1 MELCSTRDAKI
12 RVSFRDA
19 LIRGIAPEGGL
30 YLPISIPRIGL
41 DEFAEWRSLSFA
53 DLSVAIAKRVIGDEF
68 PGDVIERLVGGALDF
83 PVPIIEVEPG
93 RFVLELFHGPTL
105 AFKDFGA
112 RFLARFFGYI
122 LAERGE
128 QATILVAT
136 SGDTGGA
143 VAHGFHGVPN
153 VRVVV
158 LYPEGKVSPFQEAQM
173 ATLGGNVTA
182 VRVWGDFDDCQ
193 RLVKQA
199 FLDRRLTD
207 LRLSSANSI
216 NIGRLLPQTFYY
228 VRAWL
233 SVTADVHDSVVFSV
247 PSGNLGNVTAGVLSA
262 AMGVPMAGLIAAT
275 NINRTLDDYLAS
287 GSYRPRPSVAT
298 MSSAMD
304 VGDPSNL
311 PRLVALG
318 PTLEGLRERVK
329 VSVVDDQSTRE
340 RIRDVFTRTGYVLD
354 PHGAV
359 GYEAATR
366 FARDHGFDGPIVTL
380 ATAHPAKFASG
391 ISSILGFAPELPG
404 DRFRELMS
412 KPLGAIDLDDTAY
425 DAFER
430 LLRDLPEAPELR
442 PADPAIL

>member
-1 MELCSTRDAKI
+1 MELCSTRDAKV

-128 QATILVAT
+128 HATILVAT

-199 FLDRRLTD
+199 FLDRRLTRSASVVRQLHQHRPPSSPD
-207 LRLSSANSI
+207 LLLRACVAVRHGRRSPFRGVLRAERESRKRHGWCAVRLHGRADGRAHRRHQHQSDP
-216 NIGRLLPQTFYY
+216 GRLLWP
-228 VRAWL
+228 A
-233 SVTADVHDSVVFSV
+233 
-247 PSGNLGNVTAGVLSA
+247 
-262 AMGVPMAGLIAAT
+262 AAT
-275 NINRTLDDYLAS
+275 ARGPRWRPCRARWTWAIRATCLAS
-287 GSYRPRPSVAT
+287 SRSGPRSKACA
-298 MSSAMD
+298 SA
-304 VGDPSNL
+304 S
-311 PRLVALG
+311 R
-318 PTLEGLRERVK
+318 
-329 VSVVDDQSTRE
+329 
-340 RIRDVFTRTGYVLD
+340 
-354 PHGAV
+354 
-359 GYEAATR
+359 
-366 FARDHGFDGPIVTL
+366 
-380 ATAHPAKFASG
+380 
-391 ISSILGFAPELPG
+391 
-404 DRFRELMS
+404 
-412 KPLGAIDLDDTAY
+412 
-425 DAFER
+425 
-430 LLRDLPEAPELR
+430 
-442 PADPAIL
+442 